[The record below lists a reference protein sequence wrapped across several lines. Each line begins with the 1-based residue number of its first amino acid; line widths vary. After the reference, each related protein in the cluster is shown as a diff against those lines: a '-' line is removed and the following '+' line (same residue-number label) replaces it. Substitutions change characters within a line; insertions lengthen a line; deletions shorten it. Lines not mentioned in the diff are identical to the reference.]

1 MESNSEIL
9 EKLKLLIREKN
20 VDPDVKAF
28 LLEIVIL
35 IVSLHSENL
44 NLRENIKNTQKDVK
58 KTNTYI

>member
-1 MESNSEIL
+1 MESVSEIL